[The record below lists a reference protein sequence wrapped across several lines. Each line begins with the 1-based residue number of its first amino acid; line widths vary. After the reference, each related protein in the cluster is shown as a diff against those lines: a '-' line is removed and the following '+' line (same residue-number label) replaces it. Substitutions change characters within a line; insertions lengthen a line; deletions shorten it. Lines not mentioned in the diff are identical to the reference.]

1 MNQIKTGELLR
12 KLRKEKGLTQEQLAE
27 HIGVSRR
34 TISRWETGN
43 NMPDLSVLIEI
54 ADFYDVDIREIF
66 DGERKSEIMNCD
78 TKDTLKK
85 AAEYTA
91 IENKRLR
98 NRMAG
103 IMGASAILLVFCF
116 LLFETHGFNG
126 FIIES
131 AFRNIMSF
139 TLGLTTSVLILNI
152 LFLSGAFDK
161 ISARKLAYFNQK
173 KNNTPN
179 DK

>member
-1 MNQIKTGELLR
+1 MA
-12 KLRKEKGLTQEQLAE
+12 KGR
-27 HIGVSRR
+27 V
-34 TISRWETGN
+34 
-43 NMPDLSVLIEI
+43 
-54 ADFYDVDIREIF
+54 
-66 DGERKSEIMNCD
+66 
-78 TKDTLKK
+78 KK

-161 ISARKLAYFNQK
+161 ISAQKLAYFNQK